1 VNAVV
6 TFSVNEM
13 LCGLPVDMVR
23 EVLPMVAL
31 RPLPRQT
38 PPLVGLLTLRGELV
52 PVVALRAWLGWA
64 ERRPT
69 VLTRILAV
77 DGAGEGTERIALVVD
92 EVHDVVS
99 TEGWRPGPVPPE
111 RLGGP
116 AGYFSQLLQ
125 REGVTIALL
134 DLTRLVA
141 LSQAT
146 TAAPAAR

>member
-1 VNAVV
+1 VSAVV

-13 LCGLPVDMVR
+13 LCGLPVDAVR

-31 RPLPRQT
+31 RPLPQQT
-38 PPLVGLLTLRGELV
+38 PPLVGLLTLRGELI
-52 PVVALRAWLGWA
+52 PVIALRAWLGWA
-64 ERRPT
+64 DRRPT
-69 VLTRILAV
+69 VLTRILVV
-77 DGAGEGTERIALVVD
+77 DGASEGRIALVVD

-99 TEGWRPGPVPPE
+99 TEGWRPSPVPPE

-116 AGYFSQLLQ
+116 IGYLSQLLQ
-125 REGVTIALL
+125 RDGVTIALL

-146 TAAPAAR
+146 IAATPER